1 MPSGDKILLTD
12 TVGFIRKLPHHLIRA
27 FRSTLDEAALSD
39 ILLILIDASD
49 PECGEQLECT
59 EALLEE
65 LGAAEKPKL
74 YVFNQCDK
82 PEAQAAF
89 ALPGKSA
96 GQGEAVFISAKT
108 GEGLDELL
116 AKLTALVQGGRT
128 RATFVIPNAKQ
139 GMLSKLYAG
148 GASIEDIDY
157 GPEAVTV
164 TAVVD
169 APTRGALRAFDTCPP
184 NTKEDWED

>member
-1 MPSGDKILLTD
+1 
-12 TVGFIRKLPHHLIRA
+12 
-27 FRSTLDEAALSD
+27 
-39 ILLILIDASD
+39 
-49 PECGEQLECT
+49 
-59 EALLEE
+59 LEE
-65 LGAAEKPKL
+65 LGASDKPKL

-96 GQGEAVFISAKT
+96 GQSEAVFISAKK
-108 GEGLDELL
+108 GQGLDELIV
-116 AKLTALVQGGRT
+116 KLTALVNGGKT

-157 GPEAVTV
+157 GAEAVTV
-164 TAVVD
+164 TAIVD
-169 APTRGALRAFDTCPP
+169 APTRGALRDFDTCPP
-184 NTKEDWED
+184 PKKEEWED